1 MKVFMTEFK
10 VGDKIYDGPFIYAN
24 SFEEADMEAD
34 VYGVVIVGEMKV
46 VTDNNTHE
54 GMERVLH

>member
-24 SFEEADMEAD
+24 SFEEADREAD

-46 VTDNNTHE
+46 VIDDNNQE
-54 GMERVLH
+54 GRERVLH

>member
-46 VTDNNTHE
+46 VIDNNNHE
-54 GMERVLH
+54 GRERVLH